1 VVVFPALIFFVLGV
15 MYWTVHVGGLSVGLY
30 SMTIPSFVFPSS
42 TIEEEEDDEEEYEED
57 DEEDEADVVSRGEEL
72 LVDFWLVDFLDDVA

>member
-1 VVVFPALIFFVLGV
+1 MVVFPALIFFVLGV

-42 TIEEEEDDEEEYEED
+42 TIEEEEDDEED

>member
-42 TIEEEEDDEEEYEED
+42 TIEEEEDDEED